1 MKPNRSALI
10 GAGIGL
16 ALGMPLFE
24 VALLVMLAV
33 DGGWFDATYTI
44 AYFTKSANVISLLV
58 VLHLVTGT
66 VGALVGYTVHQMR
79 SRRRLRVIP
88 GRAR

>member
-1 MKPNRSALI
+1 MKPNRSTLI

-24 VALLVMLAV
+24 VALLVLLAV

-44 AYFTKSANVISLLV
+44 KYFTESANVITLLV
-58 VLHLVTGT
+58 VLHAVTAV
-66 VGALVGYTVHQMR
+66 VGALVGTIVHHSR
-79 SRRRLRVIP
+79 NRRRLRLIP
-88 GRAR
+88 GKAQ